1 MLVTS
6 SMCWIASLQRSP
18 VRRGTLRVV
27 STLLTS
33 ERLASQMQVARIELA
48 AVRQTRPIS
57 DGERPALEVGKI
69 GVSKVG
75 QSAVYGS

>member
-48 AVRQTRPIS
+48 AVR
-57 DGERPALEVGKI
+57 
-69 GVSKVG
+69 
-75 QSAVYGS
+75 